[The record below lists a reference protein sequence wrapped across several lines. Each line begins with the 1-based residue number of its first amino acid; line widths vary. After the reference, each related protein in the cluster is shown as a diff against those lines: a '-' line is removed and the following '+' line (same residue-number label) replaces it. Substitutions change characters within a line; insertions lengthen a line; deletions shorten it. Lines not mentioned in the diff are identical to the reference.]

1 MKQRYAVNT
10 DKVRDT
16 ASYRISEKLLRV
28 PLWALFGI
36 AVLFSAASGWVATKS
51 SILLKSFIDGE
62 VPLTE
67 LFAQYVLIC
76 ILSVT
81 TQVCIST
88 ILKTF
93 HLRNVNVE
101 FLKEY
106 DKVFD
111 SKTADISQVGPIKV
125 HSSVCSLAVLKGDRG
140 RIIIRLITNMIPFSV
155 TIYNIGM
162 QNLYAAILMV
172 VVMAIALL
180 CSVNGDRWFHFDTI
194 KASMKGDLQSISI
207 NNFAVV
213 RMLKYMNA
221 KKYAVKKM
229 DDAQNLAT
237 PAMVAF
243 GRVLYNGGLLN
254 ALYQLPTLIALF
266 IAIKAENVGLIVFVV
281 MNEWAI
287 FNMID
292 NAEMLAENLSESHG
306 EKEVLSTLKGD
317 DTPLE
322 NKPPMPKEM
331 TLSNVEFYYPS
342 DKEHRNA
349 FEIPEFKIERGK
361 RYRFASPSGG
371 GKSTMFRY
379 FAGEMV
385 ANKPFD
391 VRTFYIH
398 QRSELVVGTVRE
410 NITLGNPYVPD
421 AVVEELIRDV
431 KLDKWFDALPN
442 GLDTKIGDAGIEP
455 SGGEA
460 SRISL
465 LRLFIHIRGYEKDGQ
480 HRNTNDIIILDEVTS
495 ALDKRDIFIGE
506 NELSTEEQVI
516 KVIDRECQGCTMF
529 VISHEDCNS
538 KAFGFKDIVDEQLF
552 VSTYEENGKFHHVLE
567 TGSIVNPPITVKRS
581 A

>member
-1 MKQRYAVNT
+1 MKKRFMVDP
-10 DKVRDT
+10 DKVKET
-16 ASYRISEKLLRV
+16 TSYKLGDMLLKAPV
-28 PLWALFGI
+28 WALFI
-36 AVLFSAASGWVATKS
+36 LSVIFSIGSGWIAANS
-51 SILLKSFIDGE
+51 SILLKSFVEGTTS
-62 VPLTE
+62 LST
-67 LFAQYVLIC
+67 LFEKYVMIC
-76 ILSVT
+76 ILSVLS
-81 TQVCIST
+81 QACIS
-88 ILKTF
+88 IVMKAYSLK
-93 HLRNVNVE
+93 NVNEV

-111 SKTADISQVGPIKV
+111 SKSADITQVGPAKI
-125 HSSVCSLAVLKGDRG
+125 HSSVCSYAVLKSERG
-140 RIIIRLITNMIPFSV
+140 RIIIRMFTCGIPFMV
-155 TIYNIGM
+155 TIFNIGM
-162 QNLYAAILMV
+162 QNLYAALLMV
-172 VVMAIALL
+172 VIMAVALT
-180 CSVNGDRWFHFDTI
+180 CSVNSDKWFHFDTI
-194 KASMKGDLQSISI
+194 KSSMKGDLQSISI
-207 NNFAVV
+207 NNFLVV
-213 RMLKYMNA
+213 RMLKYMDA
-221 KKYAVKKM
+221 KKYAYKKL

-237 PAMVAF
+237 PAMVAVF
-243 GRVLYNGGLLN
+243 RLLYNNGLIN
-254 ALYQLPTLIALF
+254 ALYQLPTLIALY
-266 IAIKAENVGLIVFVV
+266 IAIKSKNMGLIVFVV

-287 FNMID
+287 INMID
-292 NAEMLAENLSESHG
+292 NAGMLAENLSESHG
-306 EKEVLSTLKGD
+306 EKEVITSLKGD
-317 DTPLE
+317 DIPIQD
-322 NKPPMPKEM
+322 KPPMPESM

-506 NELSTEEQVI
+506 NDLSTEEQVI
-516 KVIDRECQGCTMF
+516 QVIDRECRGCTMF

-538 KAFGFKDIVDEQLF
+538 RAFGFKDIVDEQLF

-567 TGSIVNPPITVKRS
+567 TGSVVRPPILIS
-581 A
+581 